1 MQPQKLKL
9 SQTQSLVLRLL
20 HDPTVEGPLA
30 FQRQEIQGGHDS
42 AGASLSQYRRC
53 HITGEVIIRPIRVD
67 DRDAGNRCG
76 TVISNS
82 TGLC

>member
-42 AGASLSQYRRC
+42 AGASLSQ
-53 HITGEVIIRPIRVD
+53 
-67 DRDAGNRCG
+67 
-76 TVISNS
+76 
-82 TGLC
+82 

>member
-20 HDPTVEGPLA
+20 DDPTVEGPLA

-42 AGASLSQYRRC
+42 AGAFIEP
-53 HITGEVIIRPIRVD
+53 ITGG
-67 DRDAGNRCG
+67 A
-76 TVISNS
+76 TS
-82 TGLC
+82 LAK